1 MSTKDFSQAKK
12 RYDASTRLLS
22 YAQLCEV
29 LSVSRNFIY
38 EEIARGELPQPLKLS
53 PGRRGAAR
61 FIEAEI
67 LEYITKKAAMR
78 EEQPH
83 AQ

>member
-1 MSTKDFSQAKK
+1 MSSTESTQSKK
-12 RYDASTRLLS
+12 RYDSSTRLLS

-38 EEIARGELPQPLKLS
+38 EEIARGGLPQPVKLS

-67 LEYITKKAAMR
+67 LEYIDKKAAMR
-78 EEQPH
+78 EEHQH
-83 AQ
+83 AL